1 MTSTHSDTITA
12 QPPPPPAADTLDDI
26 FGSSPPP
33 SSSFERDHVPAP
45 EAAVPAAA
53 AEPSDLPS
61 LRRQHVT
68 TGYRD
73 GISLSKGEHVQDG
86 FDAGFPVGA
95 QLGMRAGT
103 VLGILEGVLRGYESK
118 AGGGAVKKLPST
130 SRGGKSTDRAQGQ
143 GQGKESEIEIL
154 RREQREK
161 LLKIYQRA
169 LKELEVQ
176 AVFNGLE
183 DMGEKEQ
190 EKPETQLG
198 RKGDG
203 VVSSWE
209 GRVKVAEWEVNMDA
223 LEEKEKE
230 KEKAGATAT
239 PDDEGEQS

>member
-1 MTSTHSDTITA
+1 MTSTHSDTVTA
-12 QPPPPPAADTLDDI
+12 QPPAADILDDI

-33 SSSFERDHVPAP
+33 SSSIERDSAP
-45 EAAVPAAA
+45 DAEATAPAAA

-118 AGGGAVKKLPST
+118 VGGGAVKKLPT
-130 SRGGKSTDRAQGQ
+130 TRGGKSTDRAQAQGQ
-143 GQGKESEIEIL
+143 GQEKEESGIEVL

-183 DMGEKEQ
+183 DTGDKNQ
-190 EKPETQLG
+190 EKAETQLG

-209 GRVKVAEWEVNMDA
+209 EKVTVAEWERNMEA
-223 LEEKEKE
+223 LEMKKEE
-230 KEKAGATAT
+230 AAAAMATAT